1 MTYNKIEKLNIE
13 ISAIGLG
20 GHEYLPNGS
29 SRGFNEDSLSIMESP
44 NLAEEKNALL
54 DKLQSSPTCK
64 DYSEERAAQFL
75 GE

>member
-1 MTYNKIEKLNIE
+1 
-13 ISAIGLG
+13 
-20 GHEYLPNGS
+20 
-29 SRGFNEDSLSIMESP
+29 MESP